1 MDIIMKKNV
10 ITTSK
15 LMLMCLLLISCEQKV
30 EQEVST
36 SMYNKGLY
44 ILETEYCHLRTVDEG
59 EYKYIDSIIP
69 IRKKQIIIQEN
80 QYLKLIEKTEN

>member
-1 MDIIMKKNV
+1 MIEQNF
-10 ITTSK
+10 SK
-15 LMLMCLLLISCEQKV
+15 LRDILSKKYVL
-30 EQEVST
+30 
-36 SMYNKGLY
+36 YKGLY
-44 ILETEYCHLRTVDEG
+44 ILETEYCHLRAVDEG